1 MPKVKKGLNK
11 QGMMP
16 GINKGPQGIQ
26 KFRGRGG
33 GGFSQRGG
41 GGGFSQRG
49 GGGIL
54 TKLKMYSC
62 K

>member
-41 GGGFSQRG
+41 GG
-49 GGGIL
+49 IL